1 MKILSIGNSFSQDA
15 QAYLHDAALSLGLD
29 LECLNLYIGGCSLER
44 HYNNLLSGERAYSP
58 EYNGHAGEEAVSLGE
73 VLEGDKY
80 DVVTLQQASHYSGL
94 YETYHPYIDELY
106 KAVVKAQ
113 RNAKVYIHETWAY
126 EIDST
131 HSAFPDYGSS
141 QKKMFD
147 MLHEAYGK
155 VAGELGLD
163 VIPVGSAVQ
172 YFRENVSEF
181 DYAHGGKSLN
191 RDGFH
196 LSIPLGRLLSSL
208 VWIEKITGRDVSGLT
223 FVPAEASEEDKA
235 LIPVIAENVHSYMKI
250 SQK

>member
-113 RNAKVYIHETWAY
+113 PNA
-126 EIDST
+126 
-131 HSAFPDYGSS
+131 
-141 QKKMFD
+141 
-147 MLHEAYGK
+147 
-155 VAGELGLD
+155 
-163 VIPVGSAVQ
+163 
-172 YFRENVSEF
+172 
-181 DYAHGGKSLN
+181 
-191 RDGFH
+191 
-196 LSIPLGRLLSSL
+196 
-208 VWIEKITGRDVSGLT
+208 
-223 FVPAEASEEDKA
+223 
-235 LIPVIAENVHSYMKI
+235 
-250 SQK
+250 